1 MKKLVIIQTVVPD
14 YRKGF
19 FASLARALGDNFA
32 LYAGSHYFEKT
43 VVTDMSI
50 PHTAI
55 RNVYLLQSR
64 FLVQLGVLPLVTS
77 ADVLVLELNPRI
89 ITNWLLLL
97 LRALLRKKTVVWG
110 HAWPRKGQQAKSDV
124 LRHCMRKLAVAIV
137 VYTEKQKTELQ
148 LKMPYKKILAAPN
161 ALFTTAQ
168 MTPVTNN
175 PRHLIYVGRLTKA
188 KKILFLVDAFK
199 QVLPSLAEDVQLLI
213 VGDGEEKERVLAY
226 LTHHNL
232 EDRVKV
238 YGHISDYNRLRE
250 LYSTSI
256 FSISPGYVGLSITQ
270 SLGFGVPMLISRDE
284 NHSPEIEA
292 AIIGENALF
301 FETDTINSFCQR
313 VLDVYQDPSVWIDK
327 REAIASRCARD
338 YSVETMGGR
347 FYRLHLNTLS

>member
-1 MKKLVIIQTVVPD
+1 MRKLVFIQTVVPD

-19 FASLARALGDNFA
+19 FASLASVLGDNFA
-32 LYAGSHYFEKT
+32 LYGGAHYFEKT
-43 VVTDMSI
+43 VVTDKSI

-55 RNVYLLQSR
+55 RNVYLLKAR
-64 FLVQLGVLPLVTS
+64 FLIQLGVLPLVTS
-77 ADVLVLELNPRI
+77 NDLLVLELNPRI

-97 LRALLRKKTVVWG
+97 FRALLRKKTVVWG

-124 LRHCMRKLAVAIV
+124 LRHWMRKLAVAIV

-148 LKMPYKKILAAPN
+148 LKMPNKKILAAPN

-175 PRHLIYVGRLTKA
+175 PLHLIYVGRLTKA

-238 YGHISDYNRLRE
+238 YGHISDYNRLKE

-313 VLDVYQDPSVWIDK
+313 VLDVYQDPSFWIDK

-338 YSVETMGGR
+338 YSLETMGGV
-347 FYRLHLNTLS
+347 FIDYTLTL